1 MLPEASLAAGD
12 FFCID
17 EQVCARCARR
27 DGVQLFVLMST
38 ATVLKGSLNLGI
50 RANDESFKHGFGTHG
65 ENSLQRRPRRLL
77 RREDVF
83 ITLRLFVFAL
93 FCFSFS
99 RIFSIFFSIFFRPS
113 FTSSPCKV

>member
-1 MLPEASLAAGD
+1 
-12 FFCID
+12 
-17 EQVCARCARR
+17 
-27 DGVQLFVLMST
+27 MST

-65 ENSLQRRPRRLL
+65 ENCLQRRPRRLL

-93 FCFSFS
+93 F
-99 RIFSIFFSIFFRPS
+99 RFFSLRARLLRAVADDLHVVGIHAHDERRHQ
-113 FTSSPCKV
+113 SSGNETG